1 MKLENEAKEILGQI
15 LKKLESMEQRLDKLE
30 GKTVDNESQIRV
42 DLPPAL
48 ARMLKLLSEA
58 NRPAGSEEVS
68 GKAGLSRN
76 LTSAYLSRLVD
87 MGYVTREPN
96 LDKSRD
102 ARFVFKLN
110 KERLPENIRKLIR
123 SSSSVR

>member
-1 MKLENEAKEILGQI
+1 VRNLKDDEKEILGQI

-30 GKTVDNESQIRV
+30 GKTFDESHIRV

-58 NRPAGSEEVS
+58 GKPAGSEEVS

-102 ARFVFKLN
+102 VRYVFKLN
-110 KERLPENIRKLIR
+110 KENLPENIRKLIK
-123 SSSSVR
+123 SS

>member
-1 MKLENEAKEILGQI
+1 VNDLKEDEKEILGQI

-30 GKTVDNESQIRV
+30 GKTSDESQIRV

-58 NRPAGSEEVS
+58 NKPAGSAEVS

-102 ARFVFKLN
+102 VRYVFKLN
-110 KERLPENIRKLIR
+110 KGNLPENIRKLIK
-123 SSSSVR
+123 SS